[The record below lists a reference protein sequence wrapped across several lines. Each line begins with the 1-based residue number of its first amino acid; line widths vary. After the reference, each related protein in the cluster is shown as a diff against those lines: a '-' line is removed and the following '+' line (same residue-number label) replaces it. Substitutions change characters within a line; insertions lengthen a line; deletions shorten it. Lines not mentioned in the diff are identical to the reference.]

1 MRTYAIL
8 SLETLFTF
16 VPLRFTFIYPYIYI
30 RGYSVSGCAIYLFR
44 LRCQVGDDDDE
55 NQWPTY
61 APQNNNGSEKQ
72 LQLVMSSREGKGEQ

>member
-1 MRTYAIL
+1 MQYFLLKLCLHSYRCGTH
-8 SLETLFTF
+8 S
-16 VPLRFTFIYPYIYI
+16 YI

-44 LRCQVGDDDDE
+44 LRCQVNDDDDE

-72 LQLVMSSREGKGEQ
+72 LQLVMSSRDGKGEQWC